1 MNVFQGMHSLDF
13 VTFNGTLHLEEF
25 HLTFSLHAHPSWVVL
40 SSYCWFVPPHHRWFS
55 VTIAGSCLPILGGS
69 WSLLPVC
76 AYPSWVVLFPYCQ
89 FMCTHHGWF
98 SVPIASLCLPVT
110 GGSQSL
116 LPVCAYLS
124 WVVLGPYC
132 WFMPPHHGWFSVPI
146 ASLCLPIMGGSNW
159 QQYGKTISIGTWVYH
174 SNKKV
179 KKLFVGTMI
188 QNNCRY

>member
-1 MNVFQGMHSLDF
+1 MLSNWTYMNVFQGMHNLDF

-76 AYPSWVVLFPYCQ
+76 AYPSWVVLFPIASSC
-89 FMCTHHGWF
+89 
-98 SVPIASLCLPVT
+98 VPIM

-124 WVVLGPYC
+124 QVVLSPYC
-132 WFMPPHHGWFSVPI
+132 QFVPTCHGWFLVPI
-146 ASLCLPIMGGSNW
+146 AGSCLPIMGGSQSLLPVCAYPSWVGQTGNSMEKPSVLAL
-159 QQYGKTISIGTWVYH
+159 GSITVTKRLR
-174 SNKKV
+174 NI
-179 KKLFVGTMI
+179 LLEP
-188 QNNCRY
+188 